1 VSNRRIASP
10 AGRAP
15 SRESGFTLIEVMVA
29 LIILAIGV
37 MGVAALQ
44 MSTYRQLQTSHNF
57 AAAAML
63 AGNMGDRMMANPAQ
77 VLANAYN
84 HTDAGNTPKDC
95 AANTCTVAEMA
106 AYDVDQWQTRVT
118 GDIDNGTKIPGS
130 LPSGAGAVA
139 REAGTTNFRVIVRW
153 DDDLSGSTDTDCAA
167 LDPNDVQDPD
177 DLDCFVLTMTF

>member
-1 VSNRRIASP
+1 VSNSRFAST
-10 AGRAP
+10 AGWAA
-15 SRESGFTLIEVMVA
+15 SRESGFTLIEVLVA

-84 HTDAGNTPKDC
+84 HTDASSTPKDC
-95 AANTCTVAEMA
+95 AANTCTVAEIA

-130 LPSGAGAVA
+130 LPAGVGSVV
-139 REAGTTNFRVIVRW
+139 RGTGTNFNVIVRW

-167 LDPNDVQDPD
+167 QDPNDVQDPD